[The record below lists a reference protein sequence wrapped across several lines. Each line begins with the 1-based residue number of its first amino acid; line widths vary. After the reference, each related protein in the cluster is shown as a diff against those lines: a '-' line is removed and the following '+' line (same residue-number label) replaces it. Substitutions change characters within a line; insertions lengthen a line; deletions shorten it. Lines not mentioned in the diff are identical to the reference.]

1 MPRRLRKRVVEQVE
15 LIAGL
20 TPTGKD
26 PTYAL
31 QISDPGTVATYF
43 LSAEQVRQLIA
54 QAQRGLDKCGD
65 ALLEELIG
73 P

>member
-1 MPRRLRKRVVEQVE
+1 MGGVVSRVVKGIK

-26 PTYAL
+26 PTYAV
-31 QISDPGTVATYF
+31 QISSPGVVSTYF

-54 QAQRGLDKCGD
+54 QGQLGLVKCG
-65 ALLEELIG
+65 EEVTDEFRS
-73 P
+73 